1 MCMSLLIHK
10 FLSYISSQ
18 IIIIFFTVCARHYLL
33 IKDIVKSK
41 IDMISSLSK
50 LTYDEGKHLH
60 IYYLM

>member
-1 MCMSLLIHK
+1 MYIIYVYVTFIHK

-18 IIIIFFTVCARHYLL
+18 IIIIFFTVCARHYLI

-50 LTYDEGKHLH
+50 LT
-60 IYYLM
+60 